1 VSGFLFQGGAGK
13 ALSFVERPLDVDF
26 GLFLELE
33 FVELEFFELEGL
45 ALDEGI
51 VLGVWGFEVEGLLDR
66 ERYSS
71 YTADAGTRNTL
82 HSPSYPWRSSSSP
95 LWTLRPFPKPLL
107 HLRWFFGQMPERSAF
122 VGSELLNATAC
133 GEAGAA
139 TAHSQRSLA
148 WSRASRMFREGVA
161 DGFERTIS
169 GPSVSRRPR

>member
-1 VSGFLFQGGAGK
+1 MSGFLFQGGAGK

-33 FVELEFFELEGL
+33 FVELEFFAVEGL
-45 ALDEGI
+45 ELDEGI

-95 LWTLRPFPKPLL
+95 LSKLRPFSEAASAPTLV
-107 HLRWFFGQMPERSAF
+107 LRSDARSIGVCGFWASER
-122 VGSELLNATAC
+122 
-133 GEAGAA
+133 
-139 TAHSQRSLA
+139 HSL
-148 WSRASRMFREGVA
+148 
-161 DGFERTIS
+161 
-169 GPSVSRRPR
+169 RRCRRRDRDS